1 MIEFCSVELESY
13 QKRALPSLSV
23 TNILPNKTDRKKTPV
38 LGICFAWLQFFV
50 VILDGKTLAR
60 FGTVN
65 GNIKRFIQFGEAFKR
80 DIYISV
86 KIQDGK
92 SPKNDLSGRYSYV
105 SNKNNADTFVREEF
119 VPSLEK
125 TQFVLLY
132 RNEFWFITNEEYYLG
147 KKKK

>member
-1 MIEFCSVELESY
+1 MTGKRQLVSVL
-13 QKRALPSLSV
+13 
-23 TNILPNKTDRKKTPV
+23 
-38 LGICFAWLQFFV
+38 F
-50 VILDGKTLAR
+50 
-60 FGTVN
+60 N

-92 SPKNDLSGRYSYV
+92 EGKSPKNDLSGKYSYV

-132 RNEFWFITNEEYYLG
+132 RNGFWFITNEEYYLG
-147 KKKK
+147 KKKNNEIEGYVRLETKGKVKIIPQIYWHLSSIMLYFQN